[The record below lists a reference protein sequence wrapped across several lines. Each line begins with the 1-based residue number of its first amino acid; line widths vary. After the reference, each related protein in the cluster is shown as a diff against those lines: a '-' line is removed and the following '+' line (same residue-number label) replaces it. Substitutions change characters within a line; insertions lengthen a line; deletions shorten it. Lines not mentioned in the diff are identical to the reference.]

1 MDIGW
6 TELLVIGVVAL
17 IVVGPKDLPGMF
29 RALGQFTAKMRRM
42 AREFQRAMEDAA
54 NESGVKDTASDL
66 RDLTNPKKMGLD
78 KIKEAASSF
87 DPTKPSEAAKNIG
100 PETAKLAEERA
111 AEAKAVREEQ
121 ARKARENAEANAAK
135 WSKPDGDAIEEAAP
149 EPSTAKDAPK
159 PEAGG

>member
-66 RDLTNPKKMGLD
+66 RDLANPKKMGLD
-78 KIKEAASSF
+78 KIKEAASNL
-87 DPTKPSEAAKNIG
+87 DPTKPSESAKNIG

-111 AEAKAVREEQ
+111 AEAKQIREEQ

-135 WSKPDGDAIEEAAP
+135 WSKPEGDSAGAEAPVADTS
-149 EPSTAKDAPK
+149 EDAPK